1 MNNFGYLWYIDILKE
16 IFSFIK
22 TRKQTADFLKLWTIS
37 LDILTLRVSY
47 FKEHFPETASEET
60 EQTEMLSTKQIES
73 NKDYEVY
80 LQLKSIAFA
89 TENIDLLNI
98 YCLKKS

>member
-1 MNNFGYLWYIDILKE
+1 
-16 IFSFIK
+16 
-22 TRKQTADFLKLWTIS
+22 
-37 LDILTLRVSY
+37 
-47 FKEHFPETASEET
+47 
-60 EQTEMLSTKQIES
+60 MLSTKQIES

-89 TENIDLLNI
+89 TENIDSLNI